1 MQLQII
7 DLRMKINRVL
17 AVLGVLSIGVL
28 SNAQSTSTSPYSSF
42 GAGDLL
48 FDNNIEQAGM
58 GGLSVLP
65 TNPYSASANFYNP
78 AANPL
83 LSFTSFEFGVNTHL
97 SQFDDGSNVSKKSTT
112 YISNVS
118 LAFPIGTKARAGF
131 GFQPFTS
138 VGYDLATISENDEP
152 RFRNDYKG
160 SGGINSLHFMGS
172 YNLSPELSLGLRVN
186 YLFGELDRNQTI
198 TTEGLALQTNYSY
211 QAELSGFQFTTGA
224 YYSKKIGTNKRF
236 DVGAT
241 YTLGANVNAKIED
254 LTTTYVL
261 MDLVPSNLDTIRYQK
276 IYGDMK
282 LPQSLSIGASYRK
295 DLNWMVGAQLDWG
308 DWGGYS
314 LDEDD
319 NSNIDTRFRVSA
331 GGYWIPDFN
340 SYKSYFNRVTYR
352 LGGFYEAT
360 PLQFGDL
367 GIKKYGVTFGF
378 GFPVGKDRDAS
389 MLNLAFELGQLGKAN
404 SMVIKE
410 NYANI
415 KIGFTLNDIW
425 FRKRVID

>member
-1 MQLQII
+1 MKLQSVI
-7 DLRMKINRVL
+7 
-17 AVLGVLSIGVL
+17 AVLGFIGL
-28 SNAQSTSTSPYSSF
+28 GISTNAQQTSTSPYSSF
-42 GAGDLL
+42 GTGNLL
-48 FDNNIEQAGM
+48 FDNNIEQAAM
-58 GGLSVLP
+58 GGLSVFN

-78 AANPL
+78 AANRD
-83 LSFTSFEFGVNTHL
+83 LSFTSFEFGVNTQL
-97 SQFDDGSNVSKKSTT
+97 SQFDDGNSVSKKSTT
-112 YISNVS
+112 YISNIS
-118 LAFPIGTKARAGF
+118 LAFPVGTKGRAGF
-131 GFQPFTS
+131 GFQPYSS
-138 VGYDLATISENDEP
+138 VGYDLATITEGEELN
-152 RFRNDYKG
+152 FRNDYKG
-160 SGGINSLHFMGS
+160 KGGINSLHVMGS
-172 YNLSPELSLGLRVN
+172 YNITPEFSLGLRAN
-186 YLFGELDRNQTI
+186 YLFGELERNQII
-198 TTEGLALQTNYSY
+198 TTQGLALVSDYSY
-211 QAELSGFQFTTGA
+211 EAKISGFQFTAGT

-236 DVGAT
+236 EAGGT
-241 YTLGANVNAKIED
+241 YTLGANLNAKIED
-254 LTTTYVL
+254 MTMTYML
-261 MDLVPSNLDTIRYQK
+261 LDNVPGNIDTIQYHK

-282 LPQSLSIGASYRK
+282 LPQSVSIGASYRK
-295 DLNWMVGAQLDWG
+295 DLHWMIGAQLDWG

-360 PLQFGDL
+360 PLQFGDI

-389 MLNLAFELGQLGKAN
+389 MLNLAVELGQLGKAN
-404 SMVIKE
+404 SQVIKE
-410 NYANI
+410 NYANL

>member
-1 MQLQII
+1 MQLEII
-7 DLRMKINRVL
+7 ELRMKIKRVL
-17 AVLGVLSIGVL
+17 AVIGFVSLGLGA
-28 SNAQSTSTSPYSSF
+28 NAQSTSTSPYSSF

-58 GGLSVLP
+58 GGLSVFS

-78 AANPL
+78 AANSL
-83 LSFTSFEFGVNTHL
+83 LNVTSFDFGVNTHM
-97 SQFDDGSNVSKKSTT
+97 SQFDDGNSVSKKSTT
-112 YISNVS
+112 YISNIS
-118 LAFPIGTKARAGF
+118 LAFPVSPKARAGF
-131 GFQPFTS
+131 GFQPYS
-138 VGYDLATISENDEP
+138 SIGYDLATISENEEV
-152 RFRNDYKG
+152 RFKNEYNG
-160 SGGINSLHFMGS
+160 SGGINSLHVMGS
-172 YNLSPELSLGLRVN
+172 YNVSPELSLGLRAN

-198 TTEGLALQTNYSY
+198 STEGLDLLTDYSY
-211 QAELSGFQFTTGA
+211 KAKLSGFQFTAGA
-224 YYSKKIGTNKRF
+224 HYSKKIGTNKRL
-236 DVGAT
+236 DVGGT
-241 YTLGANVNAKIED
+241 YTLGAKVNAKIED
-254 LTTTYVL
+254 MTSTYVL
-261 MDLVPSNLDTIRYQK
+261 MDLVPENIDTIHYHK

-282 LPQSLSIGASYRK
+282 LPQSVSIGASYRK
-295 DLNWMVGAQLDWG
+295 DLNWMIGAQLDWG

-319 NSNIDTRFRVSA
+319 NSNMDTRFRVAA

-389 MLNLAFELGQLGKAN
+389 MLNLAVELGQLGKAN

-415 KIGFTLNDIW
+415 KLGFTLNDIW